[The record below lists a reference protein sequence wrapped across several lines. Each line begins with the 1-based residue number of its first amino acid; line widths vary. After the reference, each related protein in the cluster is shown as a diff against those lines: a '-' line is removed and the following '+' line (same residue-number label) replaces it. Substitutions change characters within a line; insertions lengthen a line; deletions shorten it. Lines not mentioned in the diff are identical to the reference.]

1 MSLSRSQ
8 SLRTAA
14 VVEDCSLQLD
24 MLGHSLHVKASRP
37 RGTLAAQERRR
48 LTVLRRECQR
58 MSELMSEMHLELQ
71 EKQTFS
77 CLQPVVEE
85 EEQKKKEEEM
95 KRELEDELGR
105 RGQALKRQ
113 KDELQHMCE
122 ELRERTSL
130 CSHLK
135 SELMRQKSKLDG
147 KKTAEQSSTEQK
159 VQQTQRET
167 CQAET
172 LLRDELKRLET
183 QLKEEM
189 RSHEFVMKFLQEE
202 QQELQQ
208 KKQQL
213 QRRSEQMLQEKKKQ
227 LEDVCRKRTS
237 NLDRL
242 TEMRT
247 KFQEMEQVVLED
259 REEQEKER
267 LLQAEARAATK
278 LQAWWRGCTVRRGLG
293 SFKEAHGHKK
303 RQKAAK
309 KKKK

>member
-172 LLRDELKRLET
+172 LLRDELK
-183 QLKEEM
+183 
-189 RSHEFVMKFLQEE
+189 
-202 QQELQQ
+202 ELQQ

>member
-24 MLGHSLHVKASRP
+24 ILGHSLHVKASRP
-37 RGTLAAQERRR
+37 RGTSAAQERRR

-172 LLRDELKRLET
+172 LLRDELK
-183 QLKEEM
+183 
-189 RSHEFVMKFLQEE
+189 
-202 QQELQQ
+202 ELQQ

-213 QRRSEQMLQEKKKQ
+213 QRRSEQMLQEKKEQ
-227 LEDVCRKRTS
+227 LEDVCRERTS

-293 SFKEAHGHKK
+293 SLKEAHGRKK